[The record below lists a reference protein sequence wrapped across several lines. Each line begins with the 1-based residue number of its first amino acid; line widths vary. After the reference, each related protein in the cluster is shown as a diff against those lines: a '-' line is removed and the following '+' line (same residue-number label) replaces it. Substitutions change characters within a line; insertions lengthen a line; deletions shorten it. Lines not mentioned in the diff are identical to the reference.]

1 MAQSAS
7 HIHFTGLAMTQTHDI
22 MALEHKR
29 RDAMIG
35 GDTHTLG
42 ELFADTMVWIH
53 GTARADSKAGVLA
66 SIASGKTAYQE
77 IACSEEAVRLYGDT
91 AIVTGIILAKALIAG
106 ESRVLHNRFSIVWAH
121 INQQWQVVNWQSTT
135 VPKAAA

>member
-1 MAQSAS
+1 
-7 HIHFTGLAMTQTHDI
+7 MTRTHDI

-29 RDAMIG
+29 RSAMTG
-35 GDTHTLG
+35 ADTDTLAK
-42 ELFADTMVWIH
+42 LFADNMVWIH

-66 SIASGKTAYQE
+66 SIASGKTVYQT
-77 IACSEEAVRLYGDT
+77 IDCSEETVRIYGDT
-91 AIVTGIILAKALIAG
+91 AIVTGIVHAKLRIAN
-106 ESRVLHNRFSIVWAH
+106 EDRLLHNRFSIAWAN